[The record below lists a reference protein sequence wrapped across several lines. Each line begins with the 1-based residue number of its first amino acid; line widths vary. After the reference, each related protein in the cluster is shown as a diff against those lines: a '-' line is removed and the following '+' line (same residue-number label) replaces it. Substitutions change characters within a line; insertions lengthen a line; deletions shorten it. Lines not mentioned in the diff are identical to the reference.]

1 MRFDTGKATIKA
13 ESLPLLDQ
21 VIAMLTGSGSLKLN
35 VEGHTDNQGADAE
48 NQKLSE
54 GRAKSVMAHL
64 VSKGIPAARLAS
76 AGFGASRPV
85 ADNRSEE
92 GRAKNRRVELVKK

>member
-1 MRFDTGKATIKA
+1 VHFDTSKATIKA

-21 VIAMLTGSGSLKLN
+21 VVAMLTSSANMKLS
-35 VEGHTDNQGADAE
+35 VEGHTDNKGADTE

-54 GRAKSVMAHL
+54 GRAKAVMMHL
-64 VSKGIPAARLAS
+64 VSKGIPAGRLVS
-76 AGFGASRPV
+76 AGFGASKPL